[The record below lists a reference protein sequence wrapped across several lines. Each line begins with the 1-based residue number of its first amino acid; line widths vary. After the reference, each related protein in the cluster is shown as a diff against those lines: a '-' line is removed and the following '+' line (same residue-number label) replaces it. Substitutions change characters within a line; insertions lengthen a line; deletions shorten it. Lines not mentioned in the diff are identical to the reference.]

1 MPLNV
6 ITSPLG
12 PLPPLPETNFVYALL
27 HSPSPPRP
35 PLPDDY
41 VTHIDGI
48 TGEKRTL
55 KQLIARIA
63 EVGAAFCAPQNKGG
77 LAIQPKEQVVGLL
90 SDNCIVSLCLV
101 DS

>member
-1 MPLNV
+1 MPNI

-12 PLPPLPETNFVYALL
+12 PLPPLPETNFIHSLL
-27 HSPSPPRP
+27 HGPSPPRP

-55 KQLIARIA
+55 KQYRARVA
-63 EVGAAFCAPQNKGG
+63 ELAAALCASKDQGG
-77 LAIQPKEQVVGLL
+77 LAIRPQEQVVGLL
-90 SDNCIVSLCLV
+90 SDNCIVS
-101 DS
+101 